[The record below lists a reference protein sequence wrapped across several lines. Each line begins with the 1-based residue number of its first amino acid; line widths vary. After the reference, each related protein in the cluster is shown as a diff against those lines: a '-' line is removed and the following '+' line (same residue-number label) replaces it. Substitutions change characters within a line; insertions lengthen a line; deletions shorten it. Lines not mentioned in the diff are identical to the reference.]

1 MGRQDKKCRS
11 AFPKIDERTLE
22 FEGGSGREG
31 RALRVLEA
39 GKAERPLV
47 TTTGGHGGREALHQ
61 LRTERKG
68 NCNPHQAPLPKK
80 KNNLITHSISINSS
94 DRDHKSVSRPKKARA
109 GAVRGERGA
118 RRHVLDGGRG
128 CAGPEGALRQR
139 PRGHNHVGGRHP
151 HPRLLLRRSAPPEPG
166 VRLLSPTPVEPPGV
180 LPCPRRRLRFHR
192 PARHPRAHRA
202 QRLRRGGL
210 RRTSGRE
217 LGLFCPV
224 ETDPRETERERRTAG
239 ACRAERRHAR
249 RPFRDELHDRWGPL
263 SVGPAHRVPRDIVP
277 LHIHQH
283 PRRGLQGTANP
294 LTARHHHPLPS
305 CCTTR

>member
-1 MGRQDKKCRS
+1 MRGPSSSRAGPAGRAGRS
-11 AFPKIDERTLE
+11 GSWKLERRKGPSSQPRGAT
-22 FEGGSGREG
+22 EGGRRCTSC
-31 RALRVLEA
+31 APN
-39 GKAERPLV
+39 GKEIVIHTR
-47 TTTGGHGGREALHQ
+47 HHFQR
-61 LRTERKG
+61 
-68 NCNPHQAPLPKK
+68 K

-202 QRLRRGGL
+202 QRFRRGGL

>member
-1 MGRQDKKCRS
+1 MRGPSSSRAGPAGRAGRS
-11 AFPKIDERTLE
+11 GSWKLERRKGPSSQPRGAT
-22 FEGGSGREG
+22 EGGRRCTSCATNGS
-31 RALRVLEA
+31 
-39 GKAERPLV
+39 PN
-47 TTTGGHGGREALHQ
+47 
-61 LRTERKG
+61 ERKG
-68 NCNPHQAPLPKK
+68 NCNPHQAPLPKHP
-80 KNNLITHSISINSS
+80 TPFDH
-94 DRDHKSVSRPKKARA
+94 DRDHSLNLDQFFRSRSQKCFRKRRARELL
-109 GAVRGERGA
+109 GERGA
-118 RRHVLDGGRG
+118 RRHVLDRGRG

-166 VRLLSPTPVEPPGV
+166 VRLPSPTPVEPPGV

-202 QRLRRGGL
+202 QRFRRGGL

-224 ETDPRETERERRTAG
+224 EADPRETERERGTAG